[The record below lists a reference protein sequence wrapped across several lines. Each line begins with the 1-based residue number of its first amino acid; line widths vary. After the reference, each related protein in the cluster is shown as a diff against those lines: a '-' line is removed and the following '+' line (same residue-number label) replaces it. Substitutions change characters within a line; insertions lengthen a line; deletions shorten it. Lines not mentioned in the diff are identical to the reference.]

1 MRGLKL
7 YIPSFIKK
15 MIDATSSHKIRS
27 RKHKRVRIYVRVPHL
42 YCNHPSLLKSTHII
56 IKSPPSEKK
65 KRRSLNKIPKALS
78 QLQLLI
84 VRVNS
89 SSAILVDIGAVV
101 SDFLQLELLVEAREH
116 GAEDEAADD
125 GGSEHGEGD
134 GVAAAEAV
142 GRKAPDVGAG
152 DVADLREG
160 VDHGD
165 CYRTLGGRAREG
177 GADPG
182 VEDDEAVGGG
192 RMLVFR
198 SSG

>member
-1 MRGLKL
+1 MLSQARNLGQETQTCTDL
-7 YIPSFIKK
+7 
-15 MIDATSSHKIRS
+15 
-27 RKHKRVRIYVRVPHL
+27 YVRVPHL

-56 IKSPPSEKK
+56 IKSPPSKKK

-84 VRVNS
+84 VGVNS

-125 GGSEHGEGD
+125 GGREHGKGD

-142 GRKAPDVGAG
+142 GRQAPNVGAG

-165 CYRTLGGRAREG
+165 RYRALGGRAREG